1 MTCRSNVSRHVKHG
15 RWAGDIHSTDETREL
30 HVASTRGMQPATRL
44 LEGVCAVIRGTLL
57 QKERW
62 SEVANVKV

>member
-1 MTCRSNVSRHVKHG
+1 MSNMVDGQVISVPRTK
-15 RWAGDIHSTDETREL
+15 TREL

-44 LEGVCAVIRGTLL
+44 LEGVFSVTRGTLL

>member
-1 MTCRSNVSRHVKHG
+1 MSNMVDGQVISVPRMK
-15 RWAGDIHSTDETREL
+15 TREL
-30 HVASTRGMQPATRL
+30 YVASTRETQPATRL
-44 LEGVCAVIRGTLL
+44 MEGVCAVIRGTLL

>member
-1 MTCRSNVSRHVKHG
+1 MKTC
-15 RWAGDIHSTDETREL
+15 EL
-30 HVASTRGMQPATRL
+30 RVASTREAQPATRL

-62 SEVANVKV
+62 PEVANVKV